1 MQKKLILLNILFL
14 IGWLLK
20 FSYFAKFSSIFAK
33 CEIKILTKFSQFR
46 EIRNTNMDYSFDI
59 LQKGMI
65 FQIDSKKFMK
75 NYLLLGHIFH

>member
-1 MQKKLILLNILFL
+1 
-14 IGWLLK
+14 
-20 FSYFAKFSSIFAK
+20 
-33 CEIKILTKFSQFR
+33 
-46 EIRNTNMDYSFDI
+46 MDYSFDI